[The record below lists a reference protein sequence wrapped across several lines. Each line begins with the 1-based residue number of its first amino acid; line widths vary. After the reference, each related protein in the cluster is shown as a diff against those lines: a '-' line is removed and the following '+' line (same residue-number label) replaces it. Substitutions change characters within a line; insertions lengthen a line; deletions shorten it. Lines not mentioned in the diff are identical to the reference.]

1 MILSYICIITTDV
14 RRYDLLCSTYLQFL
28 GPMYVTE
35 SARTYVLLHDFTYE
49 IHEKRTGWQPCNIS

>member
-1 MILSYICIITTDV
+1 MNNEPKEPI
-14 RRYDLLCSTYLQFL
+14 RRTSEAMAIYSTYLQYL

-49 IHEKRTGWQPCNIS
+49 IHGKRTGWQPCSIS